1 MAAQICRSSG
11 KRVAVVKKNYRAFA
25 LGSTGDVLN
34 RHDFISTND
43 AAALEHA
50 LQYVDNHDVEVW
62 QLHRQVG
69 LLRRTDKVA

>member
-1 MAAQICRSSG
+1 MAAQICRGSG
-11 KRVAVVKKNYRAFA
+11 KRVAVVI
-25 LGSTGDVLN
+25 
-34 RHDFISTND
+34 FISTND